1 MSIDPRLMERR
12 KTVAEDNAKKSV
24 NRLLKFL
31 LIVVVAGALVW
42 VAFSP
47 WLSVARVDTVGVSAS
62 SAHTVL
68 AESGVRAGTPM
79 ILIDPAT
86 VESRLAADPWIATA
100 TVSRDWPDLVTV
112 TVEERAPVAWVR
124 TSEGWSRHAIDGVAL
139 PSAEE
144 PDPAMGWVE
153 MSSLPTREGPE
164 SRELLGALEFIA
176 ALDTE
181 LQSGAVVRMQEDELW
196 ATVAGFE
203 VRLGRADEMAEKA
216 LSLGALLEENL
227 VEGSTLTL
235 IAPTTPS
242 CLGPETE
249 TSDEEEDPESADED
263 HTETSDEED
272 PDDANG
278 GEGSDENADAES

>member
-31 LIVVVAGALVW
+31 LIVVAAGALVW
-42 VAFSP
+42 LVFSP

-62 SAHTVL
+62 SAHAVL

-79 ILIDPAT
+79 ILIDPAG
-86 VESRLAADPWIATA
+86 VETRLSADPWIATA
-100 TVSRDWPDLVTV
+100 TVSRDWPDMVTV

-124 TSEGWSRHAIDGVAL
+124 TAGGWSRHAIDGVAL

-153 MSSLPTREGPE
+153 MPALPTEQGPE
-164 SRELLGALEFIA
+164 SGVLLGALEFIA
-176 ALDTE
+176 ALDTD
-181 LQSGAVVRMQEDELW
+181 LRSGTVVRIQEDELW
-196 ATVAGFE
+196 ATVAGFD

-216 LSLGALLEENL
+216 LSLGALLEKNL

-235 IAPTTPS
+235 IAPTNPS
-242 CLGPETE
+242 SLAPSSEQADE
-249 TSDEEEDPESADED
+249 QEEELEETESADGDDTNDDTSGGEV
-263 HTETSDEED
+263 SDED
-272 PDDANG
+272 
-278 GEGSDENADAES
+278 S

>member
-12 KTVAEDNAKKSV
+12 KTVAEDNAKKNV

-31 LIVVVAGALVW
+31 LIVMVAGAVVWLV
-42 VAFSP
+42 FSP
-47 WLSVARVDTVGVSAS
+47 WLSVARVDTVGVAAS

-68 AESGVRAGTPM
+68 ADNGVRAGTPM
-79 ILIDPAT
+79 ILIDPGT
-86 VESRLAADPWIATA
+86 VESRLTADPWIATA
-100 TVSRDWPDLVTV
+100 TVSRQWPDLVTV
-112 TVEERAPVAWVR
+112 TVEERAPVAWVH
-124 TSEGWSRHAIDGVAL
+124 TADGWSRHAIDGVAL

-153 MSSLPTREGPE
+153 MASLPAGEAPE

-176 ALDTE
+176 ALDTD
-181 LQSGAVVRMQEDELW
+181 LQTGAVVRMEEDELW

-227 VEGSTLTL
+227 VQGSTLTL
-235 IAPTTPS
+235 IAPTNPS
-242 CLGPETE
+242 SLA
-249 TSDEEEDPESADED
+249 PES
-263 HTETSDEED
+263 ETDDDEED
-272 PDDANG
+272 TESAEGDDSEDDTNG
-278 GEGSDENADAES
+278 GETPDEDS